1 MVLNVWEHGRLVGT
15 LESTPNQGVLFQYAS
30 TATRRISASLPLSDK
45 VYSQKECLPFFS
57 GLLPD
62 GDQRVRM
69 AKAVHVSSESVIRLL
84 QNYGRD
90 IAGSLQI
97 LPQEESPDDNSSYIP
112 ISEAEIERKILS
124 SATVP
129 LMANQ
134 NESIRLSLAGAMDK
148 MPLYKNDTGWFLPS
162 GAAASNVIIK
172 PDGEYAANEFVCSL
186 IAKAC
191 GLNVPQTSLNY
202 FGAQPT
208 FVSKRFDR
216 IEENGVVKRL
226 HQEDFCQALGV
237 DPEKKYEEDGGPG
250 YKDCLSLIVAESA
263 LPLIDV
269 RRFLECAVFNYLL
282 GNCDAHAK
290 NFSLLYALE
299 NTRKPRL
306 APFYDLVC
314 STIYPDLSRRMA
326 MKAGKHRD
334 IDRIT
339 KEDLLSIDDDSKL
352 MRAVLKDVTSKFAAA
367 LDSLDGTIPD
377 GVKPLFERI
386 ASDCRSRVN
395 RIND

>member
-1 MVLNVWEHGRLVGT
+1 MVLNVWEYGRLVGT

-69 AKAVHVSSESVIRLL
+69 ARAVHVSSQSEIKLL
-84 QNYGRD
+84 QHYGRD

-97 LPQEESPDDNSSYIP
+97 LPEEEKPEDNSSYIP
-112 ISEAEIERKILS
+112 ISESELENRILS
-124 SATVP
+124 RQTVP
-129 LMANQ
+129 LMVSQ

-148 MPLYKNDTGWFLPS
+148 MPLYRSDAGWFVPS

-172 PDGEYAANEFVCSL
+172 PDREYAANEFICSL

-191 GLNVPQTSLNY
+191 GLNVPQSFLNS
-202 FGAQPT
+202 FGSQPT
-208 FVSKRFDR
+208 FVTERFDR
-216 IEENGVVKRL
+216 VEENGVVKRL
-226 HQEDFCQALGV
+226 HQEDFCQAMGII
-237 DPEKKYEEDGGPG
+237 PEKKYEEDGGPG
-250 YKDCLSLIVAESA
+250 YKECLSLIVNESS

-306 APFYDLVC
+306 SPFYDLVC
-314 STIYPDLSRRMA
+314 STIYPDLSRNMA

-339 KEDLLSIDDDSKL
+339 KEDLLSIDDDSRL
-352 MRAVLKDVTSKFAAA
+352 MRAVLKDVSSRFESA
-367 LDSLDGTIPD
+367 LDSLDDTIPM
-377 GVKPLFERI
+377 GLRALYERI
-386 ASDCRSRVN
+386 NLDCRSRI
-395 RIND
+395 RKIG